1 MLVLKSSVKWT
12 WNGLQ
17 PHCHDTCT
25 IVGGWHVPSHGVKHG
40 PVATPQGRLESK
52 LLVAKSLHN
61 VFDKDTFR
69 CYVIPFFWIEKTF
82 PTYGIVNVSFLGCP
96 FCPPP
101 PPFLLLTK
109 HPTYKR
115 LHAFISSSKKHA
127 MWTIPRT
134 NLLHLYRRRDFPP
147 QFESRY
153 QNVDLLNKPLQI
165 AQLLRNDLK
174 R

>member
-1 MLVLKSSVKWT
+1 MELSTCLFWGVLFA
-12 WNGLQ
+12 L
-17 PHCHDTCT
+17 
-25 IVGGWHVPSHGVKHG
+25 
-40 PVATPQGRLESK
+40 
-52 LLVAKSLHN
+52 
-61 VFDKDTFR
+61 
-69 CYVIPFFWIEKTF
+69 
-82 PTYGIVNVSFLGCP
+82 
-96 FCPPP
+96 P